1 MTTIPNSFYK
11 QNLSHS
17 PIEPLNKIL
26 EVEAANGQDVPY
38 LGYVEVNITFP
49 KSALGLYIEV
59 SILFLIVP
67 DMRST
72 LSSVLIGTNTLDIL
86 HGQYSDATPQ
96 NFQSLPYGYRVVL
109 QTLEMRQ
116 KQQAGSSLGVVRPEV
131 IGPGETRVVEGSVN
145 CSTPNAG
152 KWVVVDP
159 QKTSSLPNE
168 WKEWIIEKL
177 NSMPDVF
184 AQHDLDFGRTDKI
197 KHHIKLSD
205 ETPFKHK
212 ARPIHPQDIEAVR
225 KHLQELLEAE
235 IIHESESP
243 FSSPIVVV
251 RKKNGDV
258 RLCIYY

>member
-1 MTTIPNSFYK
+1 MGAEALTKCPKKKHRASLACSQSKQWAATLPKGFVGAKTTAKVTIADKNRNCLLDTGSQVTTIPNSFYK

-26 EVEAANGQDVPY
+26 EVEATNGQDVPY

-49 KSALGLYIEV
+49 KSALGLDIEV
-59 SILFLIVP
+59 SILALIVL

-86 HGQYSDATPQ
+86 HGRYSEATPQ

-116 KQQAGSSLGVVRPEV
+116 KQKAGSSLGVVRPEV

-159 QKTSSLPNE
+159 QKTSSLPGGVMVINGLVSLPP
-168 WKEWIIEKL
+168 KL
-177 NSMPDVF
+177 LHCIPVI
-184 AQHDLDFGRTDKI
+184 L
-197 KHHIKLSD
+197 
-205 ETPFKHK
+205 
-212 ARPIHPQDIEAVR
+212 
-225 KHLQELLEAE
+225 
-235 IIHESESP
+235 
-243 FSSPIVVV
+243 
-251 RKKNGDV
+251 KN
-258 RLCIYY
+258 